1 MKGITMKLKKKQRKL
16 ISAFL
21 KDIDVTPTTI
31 FKLKDGEIEVIEKGK
46 NKSYDV
52 KTKYGFLYVMYNNAK
67 AKYNY
72 PNYDNRQRFIEA
84 WIKDKYFGYMFA
96 EYQMSGFKLGLKPI
110 VIVKD
115 PEAKL
120 RFKNTKM
127 VLREHSGNVNASKP
141 IVALS
146 TQGNGKAVKKY
157 SSISECIRESKVS
170 EYLIR
175 KALNNGTGFFRL
187 WEEGDDKDITEHE
200 IEFER
205 MKKELDSSLGVRK
218 DK

>member
-1 MKGITMKLKKKQRKL
+1 MKGITMRLKKKQRKL
-16 ISAFL
+16 INAFL
-21 KDIDVTPTTI
+21 KDIDITHTTT
-31 FKLKDGEIEVIEKGK
+31 FKIKDGVVEVVEKGK

-52 KTKYGFLYVMYNNAK
+52 KTKYGMLYVMYNNAK

-72 PNYDNRQRFIEA
+72 QNYDTRQNFIEA
-84 WIKDKYFGYMFA
+84 WSNDKKFNSMFDKYVEG
-96 EYQMSGFKLGLKPI
+96 GFNLGLKPLL
-110 VIVKD
+110 IVKD
-115 PEAKL
+115 PESKL
-120 RFKNTKM
+120 RFKNTDM
-127 VLREHSGNVNASKP
+127 VLREHSGNANASKP

-146 TQGNGKAVKKY
+146 TLGTGKAVKKY

-187 WEEGDDKDITEHE
+187 WEDGDAIDIADHE

-205 MKKELDSSLGVRK
+205 MKKELDSSLGIKK